1 MSRWSSRPAPD
12 EPEDLILFDGVC
24 VFCSCWVRF
33 VIERDPGGRYRF
45 LPIQTDRGRALAER
59 YGIDPDNPETNA
71 VVKDGRLWMKSDA
84 TVAVLS
90 GLPGWRWTAALKA
103 CPRWLRDAA
112 YDLIA
117 RNRYRLFGRTEV
129 CMVPTVEQRGRFLS

>member
-24 VFCSCWVRF
+24 VFCSRWVRF

-59 YGIDPDNPETNA
+59 HGFDPDNPETNA
-71 VVKDGRLWMKSDA
+71 VVKDGRIWLKSDA
-84 TVAVLS
+84 ALEVLS
-90 GLPGWRWTAALKA
+90 SLPGWRWSAALKA

-129 CMVPTVEQRGRFLS
+129 CMGPTAGQRERFLS